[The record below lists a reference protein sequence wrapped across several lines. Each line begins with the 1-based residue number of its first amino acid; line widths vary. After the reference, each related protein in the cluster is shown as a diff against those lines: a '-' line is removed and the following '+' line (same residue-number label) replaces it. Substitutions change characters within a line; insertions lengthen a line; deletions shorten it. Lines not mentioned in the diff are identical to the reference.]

1 MAVNCPCLSDKFN
14 DPAGVPISA
23 IVFGGRRAKTAP
35 LVYQS
40 TSWQNGTFVGSIMA
54 SETTA
59 AASGAVGV
67 VRRDPMAMRPFVGYD
82 MGDYWGHW
90 LDMGKMIPNPP
101 KIFHVNWFR
110 TDEEGHFIW
119 PGYGEN
125 MRVLMWIL
133 ARCEGKVDAKTTP
146 IGYVP
151 YVKDLDLEGLDLDE
165 KVVEGLLDVDAKLW
179 LEDVAGIR
187 EFYAQVGSRVPKELY
202 DELNALEDRLKK

>member
-1 MAVNCPCLSDKFN
+1 SDKFN

-40 TSWQNGTFVGSIMA
+40 TSWQHGTFVGSIMA

-59 AASGAVGV
+59 AAAGAVGV

-82 MGDYWGHW
+82 MGDYWAHW
-90 LDMGKMIPNPP
+90 LNMGKTIKHAP

-110 TDEEGHFIW
+110 TDDEGHFIW
-119 PGYGEN
+119 PGFGDN

-133 ARCEGKVDAKTTP
+133 ARCEGKVSAVETP

-151 YVKDLDLEGLDLDE
+151 NAEDINIEGLDIGVDTIKE
-165 KVVEGLLDVDAKLW
+165 LLSVDKELW
-179 LEDVAGIR
+179 LEDCKAIR
-187 EFYAQVGSRVPKELY
+187 EFYAQVGDRVPAELY
-202 DELNALEDRLKK
+202 DELAALEERLSK